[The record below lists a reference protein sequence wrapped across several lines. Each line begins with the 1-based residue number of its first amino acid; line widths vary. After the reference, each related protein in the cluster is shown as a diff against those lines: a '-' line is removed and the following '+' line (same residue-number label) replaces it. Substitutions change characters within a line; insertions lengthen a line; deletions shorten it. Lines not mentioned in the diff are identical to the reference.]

1 MSVNAIPDNS
11 EMKALMYSKK
21 ADSVIQQAKPFSP
34 SIDKASSQTSKIP
47 KGNSLSERTMKHV
60 VQVYNQDGK
69 VRIKFMDSNND
80 VIYQLP
86 SEMALKIKDQMSKQD
101 TSAYVNV

>member
-1 MSVNAIPDNS
+1 MSVNTIPDNS
-11 EMKALMYSKK
+11 EMITSMFSKK
-21 ADSVIQQAKPFSP
+21 ADSVIQPARLLSSQV
-34 SIDKASSQTSKIP
+34 DKASSQASKIP
-47 KGNSLSERTMKHV
+47 QGNSLSERTMKHV

-80 VIYQLP
+80 VIYQMP
-86 SEMALKIKDQMSKQD
+86 SEMALKIKDQMSKPD